1 MAKNIEQLAAQLSHF
16 YNRTSLGNFPTPV
29 MATSLSGLEAHPQ
42 IWVKHDDLSSDI
54 YGGNKIRKL
63 EFLLKASERPVLTF
77 GPLGSHH
84 VYATALHAKTL
95 GRSTAAIL
103 VPQPM
108 TPHHRMIHDRILK
121 ICNPVIVLSAR
132 PSSWVSL
139 LKTIAT
145 PMMDRSAPYQ
155 ICPPG
160 GSNPMGTLGY
170 VIGALELASQVNA
183 GQFPPPQKVFVPLG
197 TGGTSVGIAIG
208 LAMAGLATETVAVR
222 VVPEIA
228 LPNAMLSLLVARTL
242 RLIRKAGLPAPGR
255 HQIRFTVQTGFSTQ
269 YAITNPLA
277 DHAMQLAS
285 DAGISLETTYSA
297 KAMAALIFHART
309 APPTDGP
316 YLFWQTFA
324 DVCDEQA

>member
-1 MAKNIEQLAAQLSHF
+1 VAKNIEQLAAQLSRF

-29 MATSLSGLEAHPQ
+29 MATSLFGLEAHPP
-42 IWVKHDDLSSDI
+42 IWVKRDDLSSNV

-63 EFLLKASERPVLTF
+63 EFLLKTSERPVLTF

-108 TPHHRMIHDRILK
+108 TPHHRMIHDKILK
-121 ICNPVIVLSAR
+121 ICNPVIVLSAK
-132 PSSWVSL
+132 PSSWAAL
-139 LKTIAT
+139 FKTIAT
-145 PMMDRSAPYQ
+145 PIMGRSAPYQ

-160 GSNPMGTLGY
+160 GSNPLGTLGY
-170 VIGALELASQVNA
+170 VLGALELAAQINA
-183 GQFPPPQKVFVPLG
+183 GQLPEPQKIFVPLG

-208 LAMAGLATETVAVR
+208 LAMAGLTTETMAVR

-228 LPNAMLSLLVARTL
+228 LPNAMLSLLMTRTL
-242 RLIRKAGLPAPGR
+242 RLIRKTGLPAPGR
-255 HQIRFTVQTGFSTQ
+255 HHIRFTVQTGFSTQ
-269 YAITNPLA
+269 YAITNPQA
-277 DHAMQLAS
+277 DNAMQLAE
-285 DAGISLETTYSA
+285 DVGIPLETTYSA

-309 APPTDGP
+309 APPSDGP

-324 DVCDEQA
+324 DVCNEPA